1 MKIMAT
7 DLIGN
12 ITNSLTTRGLQGLMS
27 NTDGRQDKEF
37 LSQLIEQLTSGGRG
51 DLSDLLGLLAAQ
63 GIGGKPG
70 AGACGGGGCG
80 SSSAGCGNG
89 ANAASGCSCGCCGTA
104 QKLAGNLQFQ

>member
-1 MKIMAT
+1 MAT

-80 SSSAGCGNG
+80 SSSGGCGNG
-89 ANAASGCSCGCCGTA
+89 ANASSGCSCGCCGTA